1 MQEIL
6 INAGAAETRIAVVED
21 GKLQALRSERTF
33 DAAARDNAGR
43 SLIGDIVLGR
53 VQRVQS
59 SVQAAFVNIGHVRA
73 GFLGAREAHCL
84 AAAPHDGE
92 PAIGDL
98 VREGDAVLVQIVKD
112 QIGEKGAR
120 LSASVSIPGRLCV
133 LTPYQPGIAVSRRIE
148 DEAERERL
156 LAVGE
161 TLVAEADSDLIDGA
175 GYIFRTAAIG
185 ATLEEMREDVR
196 RLAQEW
202 RAILEARKKAEP
214 PATLH
219 RDLNAVERA
228 LRDLVREDTARIL
241 IDDAGAAETARG
253 YCRLAMPHAADRIE
267 LFAGPG
273 ALFDLYD
280 LETDIDVLTSP
291 RVLLP
296 CGGWLMI
303 EGTEALTAVDVNSG
317 SFTHSPGLEDTGLI
331 VNLEAARELGRQ
343 LRLRGIGGLIV
354 VDFIHLREPEH
365 RERVLEALSQ
375 SLAKDGTPSMVSPM
389 SRAGLVEIPRKRIR
403 EPLVAVLGENCAACS
418 GQGLVRRADVVA
430 MDIIRRVEVGARAA
444 PGKAIR
450 VLAAPEVVRWI
461 EEQGEKLR
469 AALARK
475 GVARVSFETDETQTR
490 ERFDVATIL

>member
-6 INAGAAETRIAVVED
+6 INAGAAEIRVATVED
-21 GKLQALRSERTF
+21 GKLQALTVERSF
-33 DAAARDNAGR
+33 DTAARDHDGR
-43 SLIGDIVLGR
+43 VGDIVLGR
-53 VQRVQS
+53 VQRVQH
-59 SVQAAFVNIGHVRA
+59 SVQAAFVNIGRERA
-73 GFLGAREAHCL
+73 GFLGAREVHCL

-120 LSASVSIPGRLCV
+120 LSAAVSIPGRLCV
-133 LTPYQPGIAVSRRIE
+133 LTPTQSGIAVSRRID
-148 DEAERERL
+148 DEEERARL
-156 LAVGE
+156 LALGE
-161 TLVAEADSDLIDGA
+161 ELRAEESGDLIAGA

-185 ATLEEMREDVR
+185 AARDEMREDAR

-202 RAILEARKKAEP
+202 RAILEARKTAEP

-228 LRDLVREDTARIL
+228 LRDLVREDIARIL
-241 IDDAGAAETARG
+241 IDDAGAADTARA
-253 YCRLAMPHAADRIE
+253 YCRLAMPHAAGRIE

-280 LETDIDVLTSP
+280 LEADIDGLAAP
-291 RVLLP
+291 RVTLP
-296 CGGWLMI
+296 CGGWIMI
-303 EGTEALTAVDVNSG
+303 EGTEALTVVDVNSG
-317 SFTHSPGLEDTGLI
+317 SFARSSGLEDTALT

-354 VDFIHLREPEH
+354 ADFIHMREPEH
-365 RERVLEALSQ
+365 TDRVLEELSQ

-389 SRAGLVEIPRKRIR
+389 SQFGLVEITRKRVR
-403 EPLVAVLGENCAACS
+403 EPLAAMLGEDCAACS

-430 MDIIRRVEVGARAA
+430 MDIIRRVEAGARAA

-450 VLAAPEVVRWI
+450 VTAAPEVVRWI
-461 EEQGEKLR
+461 EEQGEALC

-475 GVARVSFETDETQTR
+475 GAARVSFEADETHSR
-490 ERFDVATIL
+490 ERFDVETIL